1 MFGWLKG
8 KRDTSPSYEEAK
20 EIAKSDDIAA
30 RRDLAALTD
39 LEPELLYFFATDKD
53 PKVRQAVAENK
64 AAPVQAKV
72 VLCKDEDKAVRAK
85 LASRIAE
92 LTPALD
98 QDASSRASQM
108 VIEVLEGLATDRLSE
123 IRAILTEEIKHMD
136 SIPKHTVSKLARD
149 MDATVSSPMLQFS
162 PLLEDK
168 ELIEIVSDSI
178 QDDAL
183 TAIAKRKGLG
193 EHVAHA
199 VAETESGQ
207 AVQALLENNSAQL
220 SDNTLTFISEK
231 AVDHQNWHGPLV
243 NRDELPEQAV
253 KNIAEYVTTSLVNQM
268 ISKHNLP
275 NDVVMD
281 LRRTVFNRMNKVR
294 SRYTEH
300 FSNSRVLLAEEND
313 EMRRRLENSLTELGF
328 IDIRSVGD
336 GETALRVFEAERTP
350 VKLMICSDNLS
361 DMEGQEILEEV
372 RELDETLP
380 FMLLSQ
386 KNDEASIMEAKRYGV
401 NEYVLMPYS
410 ERDLIKRIENIYR
423 KIAR

>member
-108 VIEVLEGLATDRLSE
+108 VIEVLEGLATDQLSE

-183 TAIAKRKGLG
+183 TAIA
-193 EHVAHA
+193 
-199 VAETESGQ
+199 
-207 AVQALLENNSAQL
+207 N
-220 SDNTLTFISEK
+220 
-231 AVDHQNWHGPLV
+231 
-243 NRDELPEQAV
+243 V
-253 KNIAEYVTTSLVNQM
+253 KVGRA
-268 ISKHNLP
+268 
-275 NDVVMD
+275 
-281 LRRTVFNRMNKVR
+281 RRTCGCRNRKR
-294 SRYTEH
+294 S
-300 FSNSRVLLAEEND
+300 SGSGV
-313 EMRRRLENSLTELGF
+313 
-328 IDIRSVGD
+328 VG
-336 GETALRVFEAERTP
+336 E
-350 VKLMICSDNLS
+350 
-361 DMEGQEILEEV
+361 
-372 RELDETLP
+372 
-380 FMLLSQ
+380 
-386 KNDEASIMEAKRYGV
+386 
-401 NEYVLMPYS
+401 
-410 ERDLIKRIENIYR
+410 
-423 KIAR
+423 